1 MHDTAAVPERAILVG
16 ICRKRSLRYLEE
28 ESLGE
33 LEELTRSAG
42 GQVVEVFL
50 QEKAHPD
57 PTSLVGA
64 GKLEEIRDYV
74 IGCQADLVI
83 FDEDLTTAQLR
94 KLERVLKTKVI
105 DRSELILDIF
115 AQRAHSREG
124 KLQVELA
131 QLEYLL
137 PRLTGRGTDLSRL
150 GGGIGTRGPGETKL
164 EVDRRTIRVRIT
176 RIKRELRSLEQ
187 RRSLHRSKRQR
198 VPIPT
203 VSLVGYT
210 NAGKSTLFN
219 RLAGQDSW
227 VSSTMFATLDPL
239 IRRITLESG
248 QEILV
253 SDTVGF
259 IRKLPHTLV
268 AAFHATLE
276 ETLQAD
282 LILHVIDV
290 SHHNHDGLRQA
301 VHQVLEEIG
310 LARTPILEVYNKIDL
325 VEGTIP
331 QESSGQKVSISARTG
346 EGVSQLLESIAS
358 LINLDYADVHLM
370 IPFERGEV
378 VSELRERARID
389 RQEYHQDG
397 VHLHASLPVAD
408 LGRYR
413 QFIHHSAYVS
423 SRNRWKAKRR

>member
-42 GQVVEVFL
+42 AQVVKVFL

-57 PTSLVGA
+57 PTRLVGA

-94 KLERVLKTKVI
+94 KLERVLETKVI

-176 RIKRELRSLEQ
+176 RNKRELRSLEE
-187 RRSLHRSKRQR
+187 RRSLHRRKRQR

-219 RLAGQDSW
+219 RLAGQDTW

-290 SHHNHDGLRQA
+290 SHHNYGGLRQA

-310 LARTPILEVYNKIDL
+310 LAQTPILEVYNKIDL
-325 VEGTIP
+325 VEGMIP
-331 QESSGQKVSISARTG
+331 EESSGRSVSISARTG
-346 EGVSQLLESIAS
+346 EGLSELLESIAS

-389 RQEYHQDG
+389 WQEYHQDG
-397 VHLHASLPVAD
+397 VHLHASLPIAD

-413 QFIHHSAYVS
+413 QFIHHPAYVS
-423 SRNRWKAKRR
+423 SRDRWKAKRR